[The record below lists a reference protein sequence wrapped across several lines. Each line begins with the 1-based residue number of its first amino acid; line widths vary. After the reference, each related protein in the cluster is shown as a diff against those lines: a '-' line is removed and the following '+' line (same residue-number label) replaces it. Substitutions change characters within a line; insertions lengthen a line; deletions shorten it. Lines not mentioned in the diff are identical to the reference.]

1 MELRRVNDYNSSPG
15 QGTEVEEEGQGE
27 KEEGQGKNG
36 EGDHGKGQEG
46 EEEEQLNEDLSIG
59 IDAGENYNHNGA
71 TLQVSSEPYPDQPAA
86 GFNRLDEYLHRVCNV
101 SV

>member
-1 MELRRVNDYNSSPG
+1 MELRRVNDFNSSPG

-36 EGDHGKGQEG
+36 EGDHEKGQEG
-46 EEEEQLNEDLSIG
+46 EEEDLSIG

-86 GFNRLDEYLHRVCNV
+86 GFNRLDEYLHRVRNI